1 MFKED
6 EIKAILEVSYK
17 DMDEEIDF
25 ESFLRVSFWST
36 RFSCFLLIYSHTYNG
51 IDHWRM
57 NYALFFNSFHASLS
71 LSLWIELSKL
81 WKFINWQAHINL
93 QSRATAKSPGSKN
106 SSSFLKA
113 TTTTVHHSINESEKA
128 SYVAHINSYLAED
141 PFLKKYLPLDPST
154 NALFDLA
161 KDGVL
166 LW

>member
-1 MFKED
+1 
-6 EIKAILEVSYK
+6 
-17 DMDEEIDF
+17 
-25 ESFLRVSFWST
+25 
-36 RFSCFLLIYSHTYNG
+36 
-51 IDHWRM
+51 M
-57 NYALFFNSFHASLS
+57 NYALFFISFHASLS
-71 LSLWIELSKL
+71 LSLSLSHTVHMKWIELSKL

-93 QSRATAKSPGSKN
+93 QSRATSKSPGSKN